1 MTTTMIPVAP
11 AAAPA
16 PQGDHVPAAA
26 GDGSGERFRDALRRA
41 EAAAEHEAGSV
52 ETGDEEQPEDTAPE
66 VVVEVAIGDVAGPVA
81 VDAEV
86 DADAAPATLGVEP
99 ARPGADAQP
108 ARSADAASDALTV
121 DGTVPADRRGTTPTV
136 QPPVVDG
143 ADGADGPRSEHTP
156 LTGGDAV
163 TGTDGEANPAA
174 PGTEVPE
181 APVEPDAA
189 TRPTRATR
197 APVTGDQDAPSGVAP
212 TRDAAGRGQEPAGPA
227 TATSTQ
233 PAATPVQ
240 DAPAAANGAAAQ
252 VHEAGPRPAAP
263 APAADP
269 APAPTMADRRAELAE
284 QVLRTEELADSLRAS
299 FRRGERASSLSI
311 QLHPAELGAVR
322 VEARLVDGVTH
333 LVLRAEQPA
342 ALDRLGGAL
351 DQLRA
356 DLADAGID
364 LGDLELHQGGA
375 QDDRRGDEP
384 AAPARSR
391 QGEGPGRPDA
401 TTPTDRPARAAALHR
416 GSLSVEL

>member
-66 VVVEVAIGDVAGPVA
+66 VVVEVAIDDVAGPVA

-143 ADGADGPRSEHTP
+143 ADGARSEHTP

-197 APVTGDQDAPSGVAP
+197 APVTGDQDAPSGIGP

>member
-1 MTTTMIPVAP
+1 
-11 AAAPA
+11 
-16 PQGDHVPAAA
+16 
-26 GDGSGERFRDALRRA
+26 
-41 EAAAEHEAGSV
+41 
-52 ETGDEEQPEDTAPE
+52 
-66 VVVEVAIGDVAGPVA
+66 
-81 VDAEV
+81 
-86 DADAAPATLGVEP
+86 ADAAPATLGVEP

-143 ADGADGPRSEHTP
+143 ADGARSEHTP

-174 PGTEVPE
+174 PGTDVPE

-189 TRPTRATR
+189 TQPTRATR

-364 LGDLELHQGGA
+364 LGDLELHQG
-375 QDDRRGDEP
+375 
-384 AAPARSR
+384 
-391 QGEGPGRPDA
+391 
-401 TTPTDRPARAAALHR
+401 
-416 GSLSVEL
+416 